1 MVEDVSQQIEGRF
14 KEFFRTATY
23 DSNSAQGHDP
33 YPFQTRLA
41 TTKELPE
48 LIDIPT
54 GLGKTDAV
62 VLAWLWRRRV
72 FRCNLTERGKIE
84 LVAALTEI
92 IKHDDD
98 RIMIVDL
105 GPLDG
110 RVEERIEFLG
120 VHPTETESKAVV
132 V

>member
-1 MVEDVSQQIEGRF
+1 MAAMSLRSTTEEISKNDFIKTRAGVSL
-14 KEFFRTATY
+14 T
-23 DSNSAQGHDP
+23 SN
-33 YPFQTRLA
+33 
-41 TTKELPE
+41 
-48 LIDIPT
+48 
-54 GLGKTDAV
+54 GKKAV
-62 VLAWLWRRRV
+62 VAGYERRMETEIV
-72 FRCNLTERGKIE
+72 HPIFRCNLTDRGKAE

-110 RVEERIEFLG
+110 RAEERIEFLG
-120 VHPTETESKAVV
+120 VRPSQMESKAVV